1 MTYDIHPLGGCQNY
15 LSGKCPYLE
24 ARGWDV
30 YILYAGVNSNTFEYK
45 NLSNF
50 ASKNI
55 PLIDFIPAQLP
66 HFLQK
71 RVISKMISAVSKK
84 QIDYDETVIESHF
97 DKVDLWGALLAE
109 KLCAKHVC
117 FNCNEIFR
125 GSDKFFEKYLDF
137 YWYKYERKELFG
149 ITPKSLIQLFNGYNG
164 FSTISK
170 IYFEAFHPPVV
181 EDVNH
186 DIINAIPN
194 NANWT
199 ICYIGRILKS
209 YVNRI
214 LSDISLFAKDYHDKI
229 INFVI
234 IGDEKPKADLIH
246 KTFEN
251 NKNINVIPLGNQ
263 IPIPKILFSKFDVI
277 IAGAGSAWAVINE
290 NVPIIIP
297 DPKNCLSNGLFR
309 YENKSSITL
318 DKGRKQ
324 ESFYDTLKRV
334 LVNQEHKN
342 YNYNITWNIPDL
354 DSQYDKHMSMISNTI
369 GQGHY
374 PSSLLLKN
382 DLFINLGF
390 KEKCLL
396 FIELLKREIII

>member
-1 MTYDIHPLGGCQNY
+1 MTYDTHPLGGCQNY

-30 YILYAGVNSNTFEYK
+30 YLIFAGINSDTFEYK
-45 NLSNF
+45 NLSNYTNI
-50 ASKNI
+50 NI

-66 HFLQK
+66 QYLQK
-71 RVISKMISAVSKK
+71 RIISKMVSSVSKK
-84 QIDYDETVIESHF
+84 QINYNETIIETHF
-97 DKVDLWGALLAE
+97 DKVDLWGEILAE
-109 KLCAKHVC
+109 KLYAKHIC
-117 FNCNEIFR
+117 FNCNELFHEP
-125 GSDKFFEKYLDF
+125 DKFYEKYLDF
-137 YWYKYERKELFG
+137 YWYKYERKELYG
-149 ITPKSLIQLFNGYNG
+149 ITSKSLIQLFNGYNG

-170 IYFEAFHPPVV
+170 LYFEAFHPPVV
-181 EDVNH
+181 EDVNRN
-186 DIINAIPN
+186 IINAIPD

-199 ICYIGRILKS
+199 ICYIGRIMKS

-214 LSDISLFAKDYHDKI
+214 LSDISLFAKDHHDKI

-290 NVPIIIP
+290 KVPIIIP

-324 ESFYDTLKRV
+324 ESFCDTLKRV
-334 LVNQEHKN
+334 LVNQEHKS
-342 YNYNITWNIPDL
+342 YNYNITWNFPDL

-396 FIELLKREIII
+396 FIELLKREIIN